1 MRLFKLGAQ
10 LCVLFGLCA
19 CAGPTTVI
27 STDLTR
33 VSGVYV
39 IAYVDRED
47 IRTRLEQRFVEEL
60 EQRGLRAVASQ
71 PDIAS
76 IKQASVRDMVQAAN
90 KHAVAAIIIV
100 NRVAADGS
108 GGVIRSDSRILPQDL
123 PQDLAAYHQ
132 ITSEEPD
139 DYTRQEPVYAE
150 ANGFLVDGSRTRR
163 FWTGT
168 TWTLSGDDEV
178 IISNVASTIAEELAR
193 VSREM
198 RDYSRPM

>member
-1 MRLFKLGAQ
+1 MRLLLLLAVFSLG
-10 LCVLFGLCA
+10 A
-19 CAGPTTVI
+19 CAGPATVI

-33 VSGVYV
+33 VSGIYV
-39 IAYVDRED
+39 IAYVDRTD

-60 EQRGLRAVASQ
+60 EQRGVRAISSQ
-71 PDIAS
+71 PDIAR
-76 IKQASVRDMVQAAN
+76 IKQASVQDMVRAAN
-90 KHAVAAIIIV
+90 RHAVAAIVVI

-108 GGVIRSDSRILPQDL
+108 GSVIRSDSRILPK
-123 PQDLAAYHQ
+123 DLAAYYQ
-132 ITSEEPD
+132 ITSPEPD

-168 TWTLSGDDEV
+168 TWTLSDDDEV
-178 IISNVASTIAEELAR
+178 VISNVASTIAEELAR
-193 VSREM
+193 ASREM